1 MSITITVLRTDWH
14 WASPKKNPSKTTGA
28 APSGRVITS
37 MLTGSSSPD
46 DRNSNRQNESAGST
60 KRR

>member
-14 WASPKKNPSKTTGA
+14 WAQPKKHTSKTTGA

-37 MLTGSSSPD
+37 MLTGSSPD
-46 DRNSNRQNESAGST
+46 DRNSNRHVESAGST
-60 KRR
+60 NRR